1 MSAETISEALKE
13 KFSRHFSKYGELTAE
28 EKAAIH
34 ESMQVKTFDRGRI
47 LVSPGEM
54 LRETYFILEGL
65 VRSYY
70 LTGNDEVTTAFFAE
84 EEWVLSPGDGETAQ
98 PSPTGLVCM
107 ERTLV
112 VTGNEKTARQLFE
125 KFPRFESVAMSIVQ
139 EAFFAQQTRHTE
151 WISQS
156 AEQRYLTLI
165 NQHPAL
171 LQRVSQYHIASYI
184 GVKPESLSRI
194 RKRIAGQI

>member
-1 MSAETISEALKE
+1 MRELTEALKE
-13 KFSRHFSKYGELTAE
+13 KFSRHFSKYGDLTAE

-34 ESMQVKTFDRGRI
+34 ESMQVKEFDRGRI
-47 LVSPGEM
+47 LVSPGDT

-84 EEWVLSPGDGETAQ
+84 EEWVLSPGDGVTAL

-107 ERTLV
+107 EQTLV
-112 VTGNEKTARQLFE
+112 VTGNEKSARLLFE
-125 KFPRFESVAMSIVQ
+125 KFPRFESVAMAIVQ
-139 EAFFAQQTRHTE
+139 DAFFTQQARHTE
-151 WISQS
+151 WITQS
-156 AEQRYLTLI
+156 AEQRYL
-165 NQHPAL
+165 AL
-171 LQRVSQYHIASYI
+171 QKQRPDIFQRVSQYHIASYI

-194 RKRIAGQI
+194 RKRIAGQK

>member
-1 MSAETISEALKE
+1 MLTEVFKE
-13 KFSRHFSKYGELTAE
+13 RFSRHFSKYGELTAE

-34 ESMQVKTFDRGRI
+34 ESMQLKEFDRGRI
-47 LVSPGEM
+47 LVSPGET

-70 LTGNDEVTTAFFAE
+70 FTGNDEVTTAFFAE
-84 EEWVLSPGDGETAQ
+84 DEWVLSPGDGDTAR

-125 KFPRFESVAMSIVQ
+125 KFPRFESVAMAIVQ

-151 WISQS
+151 WITQS
-156 AEQRYLTLI
+156 AEQRYLSL
-165 NQHPAL
+165 QKQRPAIF
-171 LQRVSQYHIASYI
+171 QRVSQYHIASYI

-194 RKRIAGQI
+194 RKRIAEQKTQ